1 MRLNNLVAKPF
12 LLAAAFVLL
21 AACHDDDKP
30 EPEHEGEGQLI
41 VTVENPGAQA
51 LALRI
56 FGDGLTEPLESRF
69 DAANAT
75 GKLDKWLPAGQYDAL
90 LTTDN
95 PEAVTIDGTNG
106 FATAT
111 ATVRVPEGSTIMPA
125 LDTPVYVA
133 SRSSISLA
141 EGKTNELTLKPEDIR
156 KILRLTV
163 TAPGRQI
170 SGSLNATLQGIAK
183 AVNLAT
189 EEITSS
195 ATLGMLLPT
204 PDAQKVCS
212 TTAGILGVAWPEDV
226 DPGTS
231 SDTHLLTLS
240 WQGTDG
246 KKQTYSEDVSSQ
258 LYRATE
264 ADTDTLDLA
273 ITIPEEIA
281 KVAIHL
287 YTGIRTR
294 ATVDAFDGTPVNI
307 AAGNTAGQY
316 SDSWEGE
323 ATDNEI
329 ILSPERYYPADGS
342 PVYLR
347 GYYPA
352 APLNNGKVEY
362 TLTGQEDLMLSVE
375 QNGSIAEQFDAVKTP
390 LTYRH
395 LLSQLNF
402 TLKLKGTTDSFR
414 IRSVH
419 INGLASTAIVDLG
432 SEAIEPVGNAGP
444 IVVYTDPGT
453 GGFPIT
459 NGTVTLPGY
468 VLVQPEATLTL
479 DLVLNVDGNPAN
491 DKTFK
496 DLPVKFGTGGSESG
510 SAYEVE
516 ISLEVPD
523 TPDIPDE
530 PDNPDTPDEPDN
542 PDIPDVPDTPDPE
555 PENNIKV
562 TVTVKVTDW
571 NPGDQGGVT
580 VDPYK

>member
-264 ADTDTLDLA
+264 TGADTLDLA
-273 ITIPEEIA
+273 IAIPEEITP
-281 KVAIHL
+281 VPIHL

-294 ATVDAFDGTPVNI
+294 AIVDVFDGTPVNI

-362 TLTGQEDLMLSVE
+362 ILTGQEDLMLSVE

-402 TLKLKGTTDSFR
+402 TLKLKGSTDSYR

>member
-90 LTTDN
+90 LTTDD

-264 ADTDTLDLA
+264 TGADTLDLA
-273 ITIPEEIA
+273 IAIPEEITP
-281 KVAIHL
+281 VPIHL

-294 ATVDAFDGTPVNI
+294 AIVDVFDGTPVNI

-329 ILSPERYYPADGS
+329 ILSPERYYPVDGS
-342 PVYLR
+342 SVYLR

-402 TLKLKGTTDSFR
+402 TLKLKGSTDSYR

>member
-90 LTTDN
+90 LTTDD

-133 SRSSISLA
+133 SRSGISLA

-170 SGSLNATLQGIAK
+170 AGSLDATLQGIAK

-189 EEITSS
+189 EEITTS

-264 ADTDTLDLA
+264 TGADTLDLA
-273 ITIPEEIA
+273 IAIPEEITP
-281 KVAIHL
+281 VPIHL

-294 ATVDAFDGTPVNI
+294 AIVDVFDGTPVNI

-329 ILSPERYYPADGS
+329 ILSPERYYPVDGS
-342 PVYLR
+342 SVYLR

>member
-90 LTTDN
+90 LTTDD

-133 SRSSISLA
+133 SRSGISLA

-264 ADTDTLDLA
+264 TGADTLDLA
-273 ITIPEEIA
+273 IAIPEEITP
-281 KVAIHL
+281 VPIHL

-294 ATVDAFDGTPVNI
+294 AIVDVFDSTPVNI

-362 TLTGQEDLMLSVE
+362 ILTGQEDLMLSVE

-402 TLKLKGTTDSFR
+402 TLKLKGSTDSYR

>member
-170 SGSLNATLQGIAK
+170 AGSLDATLQGIAK

-189 EEITSS
+189 EEITTS

-264 ADTDTLDLA
+264 TGADTLDLA
-273 ITIPEEIA
+273 IAIPEEITP
-281 KVAIHL
+281 VPIHL

-294 ATVDAFDGTPVNI
+294 AIVDVFDGTPVNI

-362 TLTGQEDLMLSVE
+362 ILTGQEDLMLSVE

-402 TLKLKGTTDSFR
+402 TLKLKGSTDSYR

>member
-90 LTTDN
+90 LTTDD

-133 SRSSISLA
+133 SRSGISLA

-170 SGSLNATLQGIAK
+170 AGSLDATLQGIAK

-189 EEITSS
+189 EEITTS

-264 ADTDTLDLA
+264 TGADTLDLA
-273 ITIPEEIA
+273 IAIPEEITP
-281 KVAIHL
+281 VPIHL

-294 ATVDAFDGTPVNI
+294 AIVDVFDGTPVNI

-329 ILSPERYYPADGS
+329 ILSPERYYPVDGS
-342 PVYLR
+342 SVYLR

-402 TLKLKGTTDSFR
+402 TLKLKGSTDSYR

>member
-1 MRLNNLVAKPF
+1 
-12 LLAAAFVLL
+12 
-21 AACHDDDKP
+21 
-30 EPEHEGEGQLI
+30 
-41 VTVENPGAQA
+41 
-51 LALRI
+51 
-56 FGDGLTEPLESRF
+56 
-69 DAANAT
+69 
-75 GKLDKWLPAGQYDAL
+75 
-90 LTTDN
+90 
-95 PEAVTIDGTNG
+95 
-106 FATAT
+106 
-111 ATVRVPEGSTIMPA
+111 MPA

-133 SRSSISLA
+133 SRSGISLA

-170 SGSLNATLQGIAK
+170 AGSLDATLQGIAK

-189 EEITSS
+189 EEITTS

-362 TLTGQEDLMLSVE
+362 ILTGQEDLMLSVE

-402 TLKLKGTTDSFR
+402 TLKLKGSTDSYR

-523 TPDIPDE
+523 TPDE

>member
-41 VTVENPGAQA
+41 VTVENPGAQV

-170 SGSLNATLQGIAK
+170 AGSLDATLQGIAK

-189 EEITSS
+189 EEITTS

-264 ADTDTLDLA
+264 TGADTLDLA
-273 ITIPEEIA
+273 IAIPEEITP
-281 KVAIHL
+281 VPIHL

-294 ATVDAFDGTPVNI
+294 AIVDVFDGTPVNI

>member
-90 LTTDN
+90 LTTDD

-133 SRSSISLA
+133 SRSGISLA

-264 ADTDTLDLA
+264 TGADTLDLA
-273 ITIPEEIA
+273 IAIPEEITP
-281 KVAIHL
+281 VPIHL

-294 ATVDAFDGTPVNI
+294 AIVDVFDGTPVNI

-329 ILSPERYYPADGS
+329 ILSPERYYPVDGS
-342 PVYLR
+342 SVYLR

-402 TLKLKGTTDSFR
+402 TLKLKGSTDSYR

>member
-90 LTTDN
+90 LTTDD
-95 PEAVTIDGTNG
+95 PEAVTIDGTDG

-125 LDTPVYVA
+125 LNTPVYVA
-133 SRSSISLA
+133 GRSGISLT
-141 EGKTNELTLKPEDIR
+141 EGKTNELTLQPEDIR

-163 TAPGRQI
+163 TAPDRQI
-170 SGSLNATLQGIAK
+170 AGSLDATLQGIARG
-183 AVNLAT
+183 VNLAT

-212 TTAGILGVAWPEDV
+212 TTAGILGIAWPEDV

-240 WQGTDG
+240 WQGMDG

-264 ADTDTLDLA
+264 AGTDTLDLA
-273 ITIPEEIA
+273 VTIPEEIA

-294 ATVDAFDGTPVNI
+294 ATVNI

-329 ILSPERYYPADGS
+329 VLSPRTLLSGRRFACLSAWLLPGS
-342 PVYLR
+342 PTQQR
-347 GYYPA
+347 QSRIYP
-352 APLNNGKVEY
+352 
-362 TLTGQEDLMLSVE
+362 
-375 QNGSIAEQFDAVKTP
+375 
-390 LTYRH
+390 YR
-395 LLSQLNF
+395 
-402 TLKLKGTTDSFR
+402 
-414 IRSVH
+414 
-419 INGLASTAIVDLG
+419 
-432 SEAIEPVGNAGP
+432 
-444 IVVYTDPGT
+444 
-453 GGFPIT
+453 
-459 NGTVTLPGY
+459 
-468 VLVQPEATLTL
+468 
-479 DLVLNVDGNPAN
+479 
-491 DKTFK
+491 
-496 DLPVKFGTGGSESG
+496 TGGSDAFGRTKRLDNRTVRCHKDTAHIPPPAFATELYTETERNNRQLPHPLGPYQWPCLDSG
-510 SAYEVE
+510 CRPRFGSDRTFGKCRTGNSIYRSRHRWFSDHQRNRDITRLRPGTTGSDANARPGAECGRQSVE
-516 ISLEVPD
+516 RQ
-523 TPDIPDE
+523 DIQKPSR
-530 PDNPDTPDEPDN
+530 
-542 PDIPDVPDTPDPE
+542 
-555 PENNIKV
+555 
-562 TVTVKVTDW
+562 
-571 NPGDQGGVT
+571 
-580 VDPYK
+580 

>member
-133 SRSSISLA
+133 SRSGISLA

-264 ADTDTLDLA
+264 TGADTLDLA
-273 ITIPEEIA
+273 IAIPEEITP
-281 KVAIHL
+281 VPIHL

-294 ATVDAFDGTPVNI
+294 AIVDVFDGTPVNI

-362 TLTGQEDLMLSVE
+362 ILTGQEDLMLSVE

>member
-90 LTTDN
+90 LTTDD
-95 PEAVTIDGTNG
+95 PEAVTIDGTHG

-133 SRSSISLA
+133 SRSGISLA

-189 EEITSS
+189 EEITTS

-264 ADTDTLDLA
+264 TGADTLDLA
-273 ITIPEEIA
+273 IAIPEEITP
-281 KVAIHL
+281 VPIHL

-294 ATVDAFDGTPVNI
+294 AIVDVFDGTPVNI

-329 ILSPERYYPADGS
+329 ILSPERYYPVDGS
-342 PVYLR
+342 SVYLR

-402 TLKLKGTTDSFR
+402 TLKLKGSTDSYR

>member
-90 LTTDN
+90 LTTDD
-95 PEAVTIDGTNG
+95 PEAVTIDGTDG

-125 LDTPVYVA
+125 LNTPVYVA
-133 SRSSISLA
+133 GRSGISLT
-141 EGKTNELTLKPEDIR
+141 EGKTNELTLQPEDIR

-170 SGSLNATLQGIAK
+170 AGSLDATLQGIARG
-183 AVNLAT
+183 VNLAT

-212 TTAGILGVAWPEDV
+212 TTAGILGIAWPEDV

-246 KKQTYSEDVSSQ
+246 KKQTYSEDVSAQ

-264 ADTDTLDLA
+264 TGADTLDLA
-273 ITIPEEIA
+273 IAIPEEIA

-294 ATVDAFDGTPVNI
+294 ATVDAFDGTTPSILQPETQPVNI
-307 AAGNTAGQY
+307 PTVGRA
-316 SDSWEGE
+316 
-323 ATDNEI
+323 
-329 ILSPERYYPADGS
+329 
-342 PVYLR
+342 
-347 GYYPA
+347 
-352 APLNNGKVEY
+352 
-362 TLTGQEDLMLSVE
+362 
-375 QNGSIAEQFDAVKTP
+375 
-390 LTYRH
+390 
-395 LLSQLNF
+395 
-402 TLKLKGTTDSFR
+402 KL
-414 IRSVH
+414 
-419 INGLASTAIVDLG
+419 
-432 SEAIEPVGNAGP
+432 
-444 IVVYTDPGT
+444 
-453 GGFPIT
+453 PIT
-459 NGTVTLPGY
+459 KLSCPPNAIIRPTVRLFICVAITR
-468 VLVQPEATLTL
+468 QPHSTTA
-479 DLVLNVDGNPAN
+479 
-491 DKTFK
+491 K
-496 DLPVKFGTGGSESG
+496 
-510 SAYEVE
+510 
-516 ISLEVPD
+516 
-523 TPDIPDE
+523 
-530 PDNPDTPDEPDN
+530 
-542 PDIPDVPDTPDPE
+542 
-555 PENNIKV
+555 
-562 TVTVKVTDW
+562 
-571 NPGDQGGVT
+571 
-580 VDPYK
+580 

>member
-170 SGSLNATLQGIAK
+170 AGSLDATLQGIAK

-189 EEITSS
+189 EEITTS

-264 ADTDTLDLA
+264 TGADTLDLA
-273 ITIPEEIA
+273 IAIPEEITP
-281 KVAIHL
+281 VPIHL

-294 ATVDAFDGTPVNI
+294 AIVDVFDGTPVNI

-362 TLTGQEDLMLSVE
+362 ILTGQEDLMLSVE

>member
-51 LALRI
+51 LTLRI
-56 FGDGLTEPLESRF
+56 FGDGLTKPLESRF

-111 ATVRVPEGSTIMPA
+111 ATVRVPDGSTTMPA

-133 SRSSISLA
+133 SRSGISLA
-141 EGKTNELTLKPEDIR
+141 EGKTNELTLQPEDIR

-329 ILSPERYYPADGS
+329 ILSPERYYPVDGS
-342 PVYLR
+342 SVYLR

>member
-90 LTTDN
+90 LTTDD
-95 PEAVTIDGTNG
+95 PEAVTIDGTDG

-125 LDTPVYVA
+125 LNTPVYVA
-133 SRSSISLA
+133 GRSGISLT
-141 EGKTNELTLKPEDIR
+141 EGKTNELTLQPEDIR

-170 SGSLNATLQGIAK
+170 AGSLDATLQGIVRG
-183 AVNLAT
+183 VNLAT

-212 TTAGILGVAWPEDV
+212 TTAGILGIAWPEDV
-226 DPGTS
+226 DPSTS

-246 KKQTYSEDVSSQ
+246 KKQIYSEDVSSQ

-264 ADTDTLDLA
+264 AGADTLDLA
-273 ITIPEEIA
+273 VTIPEEIA

-329 ILSPERYYPADGS
+329 VLSPERYYPADGS

-375 QNGSIAEQFDAVKTP
+375 QSGSITEQFDAIKTP
-390 LTYRH
+390 
-395 LLSQLNF
+395 
-402 TLKLKGTTDSFR
+402 
-414 IRSVH
+414 H
-419 INGLASTAIVDLG
+419 INGLASTAVVDLG
-432 SEAIEPVGNAGP
+432 SEAIEPLGNAGP
-444 IVVYTDPGT
+444 VIVYTDPGT

-479 DLVLNVDGNPAN
+479 DLVLNVDGNPSN

-496 DLPVKFGTGGSESG
+496 NLPVKFEAGGSEGG

-523 TPDIPDE
+523 TPDIPD
-530 PDNPDTPDEPDN
+530 DPDEPDN
-542 PDIPDVPDTPDPE
+542 PDIPDEPDTPEPE

-580 VDPYK
+580 VDPYKQR